1 MTDGPGDDGP
11 GFYGPPADNLRAPVR
26 PLPAGHP
33 VGRRDPVAPWRVVL
47 VVLGCL
53 VGPPAGVVAGFFGAV
68 TYSGCFFS
76 CEDPQPVLGAS
87 LVLLGLVLLLSG
99 PLLAAALVRRAAAVG
114 LAVLGVPLGLGL
126 GVAAM
131 RVGVL

>member
-1 MTDGPGDDGP
+1 MSERPGC
-11 GFYGPPADNLRAPVR
+11 YGPSTDDLRAPVR
-26 PLPAGHP
+26 PLPAGQP
-33 VGRRDPVAPWRVVL
+33 AGRRDPVAPWRVAL

-87 LVLLGLVLLLSG
+87 LVLLGLLLLLAG
-99 PLLAAALVRRAAAVG
+99 PLLAALLVRRAAAVG
-114 LAVLGVPLGLGL
+114 LAVLGIPVGLGLGL
-126 GVAAM
+126 AAM
-131 RVGVL
+131 RSGVL